1 MKRKERHHLKENEL
15 QRFAV
20 QTRDMLEA
28 RKREATNLTIGAIAI
43 VVVAAGY
50 FLWRE
55 HVQARAH
62 ALLADALAAQES
74 RVAVAGTPAS
84 PGAFPTDRARL
95 EAAAAKF
102 KTAADAYPSTDSGI
116 FARYQEAADQLA
128 LGNTTAA
135 IAAYQEVLRRGGD
148 ALYGQVGRLGLAEA
162 QARSGQYEQA
172 INTFKEL
179 AQRKDG
185 PLPVDG
191 ILMEL
196 GRTYRSAGK
205 AAEAKQTFNRL
216 VDEYPES
223 PYMQEAK
230 RELDTLNKTA

>member
-15 QRFAV
+15 QRFAI
-20 QTRDMLEA
+20 QTRDLFET
-28 RKREATNLTIGAIAI
+28 RRREMSNLLIGVI
-43 VVVAAGY
+43 VLVVAAAGY
-50 FLWRE
+50 FLWNE

-62 ALLADALAAQES
+62 SLLADALTAQES
-74 RVAVAGTPAS
+74 RVAIAGTPPT
-84 PGAFPTDRARL
+84 PGTYPTDRARL

-102 KTAADAYPSTDSGI
+102 KAVADGYPSTDAGI

-135 IAAYQEVLRRGGD
+135 VAGYQEVLRRGGD
-148 ALYGQVGRLGLAEA
+148 LIYGQVARLGLAAA

-172 INTFKEL
+172 INAFKEL

-185 PLPVDG
+185 PLPIDG

-205 AAEAKQTFNRL
+205 APEAKQTFNRL
-216 VDEYPES
+216 VEEYPDS

-230 RELDTLNKTA
+230 RELDNLNKAA

>member
-15 QRFAV
+15 QRFAL
-20 QTRDMLEA
+20 QTRDMIET
-28 RKREATNLTIGAIAI
+28 RRREATKLVIAAVVI
-43 VVVAAGY
+43 VVAAAGY

-55 HVQARAH
+55 HVQTRAH
-62 ALLADALAAQES
+62 ALLAEAVAAQES
-74 RVAVAGTPAS
+74 RVATAGTPAS
-84 PGAFPTDRARL
+84 AGTYPTDRARL
-95 EAAAAKF
+95 EAAATKF
-102 KTAADAYPSTDSGI
+102 KAAADAYPSTDAGI

-135 IAAYQEVLRRGGD
+135 ITAYQEVLRRGGD
-148 ALYGQVGRLGLAEA
+148 ALYGQVARLGLAEA

-179 AQRKDG
+179 SQRKDG

-196 GRTYRSAGK
+196 GRTYRTAGK

-230 RELDTLNKTA
+230 RELDALNKAA